1 MIGKTNSQ
9 RGDGY
14 ERLVI
19 SLKTDQTSHEG
30 IFGAVITV
38 SYNDITAEYTWEGKN
53 ISVLIPAY
61 TDYSISVSE
70 VNGYITPDISTFT
83 SQPYGLRKVSF
94 SYTYNPIK
102 DLSLYDIYGNRISRN
117 TANCYIVKEA
127 GKYKFPLVYGNAIKD
142 GAINSAAYTKNSGAH
157 SHDFVNYKGNVIVS
171 PYIITDT
178 GETITSAQLSI
189 ADTDNIF
196 TNIALSGTGADTY
209 VTFNITSIPETGA
222 NGIISIKNSA
232 GTIMWNW
239 HIWIWPYDLT
249 PVEITN
255 TTGVSYNILPVNLA
269 TKLDTADSIDKTTG
283 WKNWFYQFGRPN
295 PMLCPSAYSST
306 NNRASYGALS
316 YAVDIA
322 ANIQMGIQNP
332 TTFYKDNAFYN
343 NNWFQTNSDKTYN
356 LWDAA
361 CTSTGNSDNNVVK
374 TIYDPCPPGFKMPN
388 GNTFTYFSISN
399 VVGSFTNGWNFMRH
413 SGDTVGVFF
422 PASGYRNYSDG
433 SLGHVGSSGCVWVS
447 SAYSQNYAYYLDFF
461 SDDVNL
467 TNNNY
472 RTYGFSV
479 RPVADTN
486 IIFNGITF
494 TINGV
499 TYQANNNMT
508 WQEWI
513 NSAYNTTGYRQSTY
527 KSSAITRD
535 DISSL
540 PDVEYG
546 IGISMGS
553 LVNITDTI
561 ISGQNY
567 VHGYILAP

>member
-239 HIWIWPYDLT
+239 HIWVWPYDLT
-249 PVEITN
+249 PVEIIN
-255 TTGVSYNILPVNLA
+255 LTGVAYNILPVNLA
-269 TKLDTADSIDKTTG
+269 TKLDTADSINKTTG
-283 WKNWFYQFGRPN
+283 WKNWYYQFGRPT
-295 PMLCPSAYSST
+295 PLAPPSAYNST
-306 NNRASYGALS
+306 TNSTTYGELGFQ
-316 YAVDIA
+316 V
-322 ANIQMGIQNP
+322 ANTANDLQTGIQYP
-332 TTFYKDNAFYN
+332 TTFFKYSSSYYY
-343 NNWFQTNSDKTYN
+343 NWFQVNSPNAYN

-374 TIYDPCPPGFKMPN
+374 TIYDPCPVGFKMPN
-388 GNTFTYFSISN
+388 GNTFTGLSVISKADSI
-399 VVGSFTNGWNFMRH
+399 VKLTRY
-413 SGDTVGVFF
+413 SGDPTGVKF
-422 PASGYRNYSDG
+422 PLSGYRSYSDG
-433 SLGHVGSSGCVWVS
+433 SLHDVGSYGFLWFS
-447 SAYSQNYAYYLDFF
+447 SVHSQNYAYYLYFNSSNVYPQDY
-461 SDDVNL
+461 
-467 TNNNY
+467 NY
-472 RTYGFSV
+472 RAYGFSV

-499 TYQANNNMT
+499 TYQADNNMT

>member
-30 IFGAVITV
+30 IVGAVITV
-38 SYNDITAEYTWEGKN
+38 SYSDITTEHIWEGKN

-61 TDYSISVSE
+61 TDYSISVSD

-83 SQPYGLRKVSF
+83 SQPYYLRKVSF
-94 SYTYNPIK
+94 NYVYNPIR
-102 DLSLYDIYGNRISRN
+102 DLSLYDIYGNPISRS

-142 GAINSAAYTKNSGAH
+142 GAINSAAYTKNSGSY

-196 TNIALSGTGADTY
+196 TDIALSGTGTDTY
-209 VTFNITSIPETGA
+209 VTFNIASVPETGA
-222 NGIISIKNSA
+222 NGVISIKDNS

-239 HIWIWPYDLT
+239 HIWVWPYDLT

-255 TTGVSYNILPVNLA
+255 ATGVAYNILPVNLA
-269 TKLDTADSIDKTTG
+269 TKLDTADSINTTTG
-283 WKNWFYQFGRPN
+283 WKNWFYQFGRPT
-295 PMLCPSAYSST
+295 PILCPSAYNST
-306 NNRASYGALS
+306 NNHASFGVLS
-316 YAVDIA
+316 YAAASIA
-322 ANIQMGIQNP
+322 SNIQTGIKNP
-332 TTFYKDNAFYN
+332 ATFYKYSSSYN
-343 NNWFQTNSDKTYN
+343 YNWFQTNSSKTYN

-361 CTSTGNSDNNVVK
+361 CTSTDNSDNNVVK
-374 TIYDPCPPGFKMPN
+374 TVYDPCPIGFKMPN
-388 GNTFTYFSISN
+388 GNTFTGFSVIN
-399 VVGSFTNGWNFMRH
+399 DMHGIVKFTRY
-413 SGDTVGVFF
+413 SGDSTGVGF
-422 PASGYRNYSDG
+422 PMSGFRSYSDG
-433 SLGHVGSSGCVWVS
+433 SLNLVGSYGYVWLS
-447 SAYSQNYAYYLDFF
+447 SAGSQNRAYSLYFN
-461 SDDVNL
+461 SSYVYPQ
-467 TNNNY
+467 NY
-472 RTYGFSV
+472 SNRASGYSV

-567 VHGYILAP
+567 VHGYIIAP